1 MFYYLKFCYSVRT
14 CETACFTYCIRWRI
28 VSRDSIVHRDWLCDR
43 LMSPIRYDTDVAKNW
58 GSCHFLCEAHNPGER
73 LYFELIAI
81 VKMKLCVIY
90 LRKKTLAS
98 FQTLRTREDR
108 FLPNRV
114 FTWSALRAYNNARA
128 INRIFRPTLCWCA
141 CLSVRMC
148 VKRAGCT
155 VARVF
160 CRLRC

>member
-1 MFYYLKFCYSVRT
+1 MWDSLFYLLHSMTHSVT
-14 CETACFTYCIRWRI
+14 
-28 VSRDSIVHRDWLCDR
+28 WLN
-43 LMSPIRYDTDVAKNW
+43 SPSWLTVRQTDVTDTIRYGRREKLGVVSFLVRSAQSGGKTLLWIDCNRKNEIMR
-58 GSCHFLCEAHNPGER
+58 HLPE
-73 LYFELIAI
+73 
-81 VKMKLCVIY
+81 
-90 LRKKTLAS
+90 KKTLAS